1 MSDNEQDDVQLF
13 ARPKKKAKKLAI
25 GDSGKEG
32 QSRKGGEESSAGARE
47 AKEAKGKRTPADKL
61 NGSAAAHDK
70 TASST
75 ERGQAQCDADGGAD
89 EAAERSGGQAST
101 SQGDDSIAPMDFKG
115 LGLSEWL
122 CGVCS
127 SLGMSMPTEVQ
138 RGCIPAIL
146 AGRDVI
152 GLAQTGSGK
161 TAAFALPILQSL
173 AKDPYGVY
181 AVALT
186 PTR

>member
-13 ARPKKKAKKLAI
+13 ARPKKKAKKLTNA
-25 GDSGKEG
+25 DSGKEV
-32 QSRKGGEESSAGARE
+32 QQNRKGGEESSAGA
-47 AKEAKGKRTPADKL
+47 KEAKGKRTPASKL
-61 NGSAAAHDK
+61 NGDSAAHGR
-70 TASST
+70 TASLT
-75 ERGQAQCDADGGAD
+75 ERGEAQRDADGGAD
-89 EAAERSGGQAST
+89 EAAERSGGNAST
-101 SQGDDSIAPMDFKG
+101 SQEDGSTAPVDFKG

-138 RGCIPAIL
+138 RGCIPAVL